1 MQRTGANYA
10 TTGKGD
16 KRKAV
21 INSDLDELFN
31 QSSNNKG
38 AGKGNGLSIY
48 QERLMRSK

>member
-1 MQRTGANYA
+1 MQRTGANYV

-31 QSSNNKG
+31 
-38 AGKGNGLSIY
+38 
-48 QERLMRSK
+48 